1 MTKLFERAVETVR
14 ALPPETQDA
23 LARLVLQLA
32 REDDLPPIA
41 MSAEEETSF
50 EESIAEAERG
60 EFVSDQTIQAF
71 WAKHGL

>member
-1 MTKLFERAVETVR
+1 MTKLFERAVETAR
-14 ALPPETQDA
+14 ALPPEAQDA

-32 REDDLPPIA
+32 QENDLPPIA
-41 MSAEEETSF
+41 MSIEHETSF

-60 EFVSDQTIQAF
+60 EFISDETIRAF